1 MKRWVCTVQWLSGE
15 RASSKVQ
22 STIPRTYIKSPGMAT
37 CEPVTPVLGRWTRA
51 DPWDLTGQS
60 GQLFRLRKI
69 SCFKIWQRSWGRTAV
84 CSLVSTHSRLP
95 MPKHT
100 KQKGKLQSIYIA
112 STIFYLEYK
121 LEINDNYWTFQRS
134 ASNRFNKSSMRQG
147 LNLIGRGQGKERQ
160 EVGGRTK
167 WFLEGE
173 KNPSKLRKA
182 LFHTGSPSKGSKQMQ
197 TTQNGGSALSSR
209 SGLNICTCSLEAT
222 RQHQQTQ
229 AHPLPP
235 SDTAASQNYLGAS
248 SKSSFQG

>member
-60 GQLFRLRKI
+60 GQLFRPRKI

-100 KQKGKLQSIYIA
+100 KQKGKLQSIYTA

-134 ASNRFNKSSMRQG
+134 ASNRFNKSSMRQR
-147 LNLIGRGQGKERQ
+147 LNLIGRGQGKER
-160 EVGGRTK
+160 EEAGGRTK

-173 KNPSKLRKA
+173 KKSQQA
-182 LFHTGSPSKGSKQMQ
+182 QEGSFPH
-197 TTQNGGSALSSR
+197 
-209 SGLNICTCSLEAT
+209 
-222 RQHQQTQ
+222 RQ
-229 AHPLPP
+229 
-235 SDTAASQNYLGAS
+235 
-248 SKSSFQG
+248 SFKRL